1 MKLDKKDGR
10 MLAQMFLQL
19 IQADA
24 SARAVF
30 QRHKINDA
38 IPMARKH
45 EQDALSALSILQRH
59 GIPLTRD
66 ENGIY
71 KIGEI

>member
-10 MLAQMFLQL
+10 MIAQMFLQL
-19 IQADA
+19 INADA

-30 QRHKINDA
+30 QRHKITTA
-38 IPMARKH
+38 IPLARKH
-45 EQDALSALSILQRH
+45 EQDALSALAVLQRH

-66 ENGIY
+66 ENGVY